1 MPEQTQIDSEF
12 QDSEIERR
20 LARLE
25 SLINAYEQGGFDIF
39 RQFGYLQFD
48 GIGFRWDTHGMQ
60 VKSGAASAIP
70 ALYFVQTLVPDP
82 SAETS
87 RGKISGYSI
96 ADGSLVD
103 MEARANN
110 DTANVFV
117 RTDQVDG
124 TAALVLDRDAST
136 LQASLKLVLRHFPAD
151 NWAVAKLSKASLSF
165 ESMTGDPDVLS
176 NGMLWYNQTDNKL
189 YARINGATVALG
201 GGGMSLIVKEADET
215 VNNSTTLQ
223 NDNELLFAVA
233 ANEVVQFEGVL
244 MVSTDPAADFKLTF
258 TGPAGAVGSFA
269 AIYGD
274 TLTGNAD
281 ASSAALGSAAALVS
295 GNDGSV
301 VRFWGGIHNGGTAGN
316 LTLQWAQNT
325 ANVSDSKVLAGSYLK
340 WQAET

>member
-25 SLINAYEQGGFDIF
+25 NLINAYEQGGFDIF
-39 RQFGYLQFD
+39 RQFGYLQL
-48 GIGFRWDTHGMQ
+48 GIEKPRLDHNGIMVANQNGTANGGLGKVGFWILPRLVPTPGEFTD
-60 VKSGAASAIP
+60 SSALFPRSALLGYAIESSDLTSMTMESD
-70 ALYFVQTLVPDP
+70 ALYNDVYARVQTLAGPTGSFVTLETGNAANEIAQLQISNPDGGP
-82 SAETS
+82 
-87 RGKISGYSI
+87 
-96 ADGSLVD
+96 
-103 MEARANN
+103 
-110 DTANVFV
+110 
-117 RTDQVDG
+117 
-124 TAALVLDRDAST
+124 ST
-136 LQASLKLVLRHFPAD
+136 L
-151 NWAVAKLSKASLSF
+151 NWSA
-165 ESMTGDPDVLS
+165 
-176 NGMLWYNQTDNKL
+176 NGTT
-189 YARINGATVALG
+189 IALG

-223 NDNELLFAVA
+223 DDNELLFAVA

-244 MVSTDPAADFKLTF
+244 MISTDPNADFKLTF

-274 TLTGNAD
+274 VTTGNAD
-281 ASSAALGSAAALVS
+281 ASSAALGSAATLISV
-295 GNDGSV
+295 NDGSV